1 MVTLLFMAAQTETLL
16 ITWNMHRTKINL
28 MISYFARKDKVI
40 LHKNQLLRE
49 RKLYSRKKCTVSH
62 LVELNSGGQNL
73 GLITLMKILP
83 L

>member
-40 LHKNQLLRE
+40 LHKNRLLRE

-62 LVELNSGGQNL
+62 LVELNSGG
-73 GLITLMKILP
+73 
-83 L
+83 